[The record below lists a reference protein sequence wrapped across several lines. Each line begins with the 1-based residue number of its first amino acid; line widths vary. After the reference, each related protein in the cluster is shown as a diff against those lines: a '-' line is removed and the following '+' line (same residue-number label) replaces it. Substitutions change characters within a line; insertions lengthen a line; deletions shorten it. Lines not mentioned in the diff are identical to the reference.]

1 MGSDGL
7 ETRVRFGEDAT
18 PGKVFSGLLD
28 RVSGRDQR
36 VLVFHLERT
45 QSGVQSEDELQA
57 WPNGD
62 GFFSLSYF
70 MKDAQQPAWTTRIDD
85 QGNTFQTRGI
95 SSDELTA
102 LMNSLVTG
110 TRTEHGI
117 DYELRYDATHH
128 QPLTPGIS
136 SLRLTRRDLALA
148 ELR

>member
-7 ETRVRFGEDAT
+7 ETRVRFREDAT
-18 PGKVFSGLLD
+18 PGKIFSGLLD

-36 VLVFHLERT
+36 VVVFHLERT

-62 GFFSLSYF
+62 GFFSLRCF
-70 MKDAQQPAWTTRIDD
+70 KGDTRVPTWISEIDD
-85 QGNTFQTRGI
+85 RGNTFRTRGI
-95 SSDELTA
+95 STDELTA
-102 LMNSLVTG
+102 LMNSLVIG
-110 TRTEHGI
+110 MRTEHGI

-136 SLRLTRRDLALA
+136 SLRLTRRDLALV